1 MLSYI
6 GTLQYTDLYIITS
19 YDYIRLKGVPPDH
32 FSGERLS
39 SFSDIAVLLT
49 TNDGT
54 RVNHRLSGQDELW
67 AEQNTTA
74 LNGGHGGGGSCM
86 TLLGSAQQ
94 HQRLIDPT

>member
-6 GTLQYTDLYIITS
+6 GMLQYTDLYIITS

-32 FSGERLS
+32 FSNERLS

-49 TNDGT
+49 TND
-54 RVNHRLSGQDELW
+54 RAWVNHHLSGQDELW

-74 LNGGHGGGGSCM
+74 LNGGHGSGSCM

-94 HQRLIDPT
+94 HQCLIDPT